1 MIVQPGTLEPR
12 VFHQL
17 LIGSVVP
24 RPIAFVSSI
33 GAQGA
38 LNVAPF
44 SYFNLI
50 STRPPLVGI
59 AVGKRGGSPKD
70 TAKKVRESGDF
81 VVNVVDESLLAKAV
95 QASGEW
101 PEDVDEFALT
111 GLTPVASE
119 KVRAPRVQESP
130 VSFEC
135 TLERIVEFE
144 HTDLIIGEIVC
155 VHVRDDLWVDNRID
169 AHELR
174 AVGRLGGD
182 GFALTREIVNIPRP
196 KVPRPGASAEG

>member
-12 VFHQL
+12 AFHQL

-33 GAQGA
+33 GANGRF
-38 LNVAPF
+38 NVAPF
-44 SYFNLI
+44 SYYNLI
-50 STRPPLVGI
+50 STTPPLVGI
-59 AVGKRGGSPKD
+59 AVGHRRGAPKD
-70 TAKKVRESGDF
+70 TAKKVRESGEF
-81 VVNVVDESLLAKAV
+81 VVNVVDEALLAKAV

-101 PEDVDEFALT
+101 PEDVDEFELT

-119 KVRAPRVQESP
+119 KVRAPRVGESP

-135 TLERIVEFE
+135 TLDRIVEFE
-144 HTDLIIGEIVC
+144 HTDLLVGTIVC
-155 VHVRDDLWVDNRID
+155 VHVRDDLWVGGRID
-169 AHELR
+169 PHALR

-182 GFALTREIVNIPRP
+182 GYALTREIVEMSRPR
-196 KVPRPGASAEG
+196 VPRPGEAAAG

>member
-33 GAQGA
+33 GSKGA

-44 SYFNLI
+44 SYYNLI
-50 STRPPLVGI
+50 STVPPLVGI
-59 AVGKRGGSPKD
+59 AVGRRRGGPKD
-70 TAKKVRESGDF
+70 TARKVRESGDF
-81 VVNVVDESLLAKAV
+81 VVNVVDESLLARAV

-101 PEDVDEFALT
+101 PEEVDEFALT
-111 GLTPVASE
+111 GLTPAASE

-155 VHVRDDLWVDNRID
+155 VHVRDELWVENRID
-169 AHELR
+169 PHQLH

-182 GFALTREIVNIPRP
+182 GYALTREIVQMPRP
-196 KVPRPGASAEG
+196 RVPRPGVGADG

>member
-33 GAQGA
+33 GARGA

-44 SYFNLI
+44 SYYNLI
-50 STRPPLVGI
+50 STVPPLVGI
-59 AVGKRGGSPKD
+59 AVGRRRGGPKD

-81 VVNVVDESLLAKAV
+81 VVNVVDESLLTKAV
-95 QASGEW
+95 QASGEY

-111 GLTPVASE
+111 GLTPAPSE
-119 KVRAPRVQESP
+119 RVSAPRVQESP
-130 VSFEC
+130 ISFEC

-144 HTDLIIGEIVC
+144 HTDLIIGNIVC
-155 VHVRDDLWVDNRID
+155 VHIRDELWVEGRVD
-169 AHELR
+169 AHALC

-182 GFALTREIVNIPRP
+182 GYALTREIVNLPRP
-196 KVPRPGASAEG
+196 KVPRPGVSAEG